1 MVTTQV
7 RFNPFPG
14 LRPFEV
20 DETHLFFGREG
31 QADELLRRLGRNRLL
46 AVVGTSGSGKSS
58 LVRAG
63 LLPSLYNGFMVQAGS
78 SWRVAVFRP
87 GDDPIGNLA
96 RALKHPKVFGTDS
109 EDAISAI
116 ITETTLRRGALG
128 LIEVVQQARMPSY
141 DNLLVVVDQF
151 EELFRFKQSALN
163 KDSGDEAA
171 AFVKLLLE
179 ATRQKV
185 VPIYVVITMRS
196 DFLGDCAQF
205 RDLPE
210 ALNDSQYLVPR
221 MTREQ
226 RRIAIEGPCA
236 VGGAKITKRLV
247 NRLLNDMGD
256 NPDQLPILQHA
267 LMRTWDYWANNHQDG
282 EPIDLFHYEAIGSM
296 AKALSQHGDE
306 IYKGLPDVRCQKIA
320 EKLFKCLTERTFDG
334 RGIRRPTKL
343 QEICAVAEAESA
355 EIINIVEQFR
365 APSCSF
371 LMPPVGTRLDGN
383 SVLDISHESLMR
395 GWQQLEDWVEEEN
408 QAAQIYRRLAETAI
422 LYQEG
427 RAGLWRDPELTI
439 ATKWLEKNR
448 PNIDW
453 AKRYNPAFKQA
464 MNFLKESTAACKL
477 EIAQKE
483 KARHQAEAIKRQR
496 LIIVS
501 VAGGFLIATLLGIFA
516 FNQHR
521 QSEKSEIEARTASS
535 KAFLVLNRGFDALME
550 SLKAGA
556 KLKRR
561 LGAEGDTTREVVTT
575 LQQAISGVNEFNRLE
590 SHGNGI
596 LKVSFSPDGQLLAT
610 ASYDNT
616 VKLWN
621 SNGKELKTLTGH
633 NDAVNSVSFS
643 PDAKV
648 LATASADRTV
658 KLWERDGTILMT
670 LKGHQGAITDVSF
683 SPDGKLLA
691 TASADRTVKLWNL
704 DGKQLVTL
712 KGHNDTV
719 TGVSFSPDGQL
730 LASASADRTVKLW
743 KRDGKQLV
751 TLQGHSDTVTG
762 VSFSPDGQL
771 LASASYDNTVKLW
784 NWYGKLLKTLRGH
797 TDAVNSVS
805 FSPDGQFL
813 ATASADRTVKLWRV
827 DGTSVKSFE
836 GHSDAVT
843 DVSFSPDGQL
853 LATVSLDKTVKLWTL
868 NNEFFVFLLG
878 HTASVTSVSFSF
890 DGQLLASTS
899 SDKTVKLW
907 NPACSDKNTQSW
919 NPACSGKNAKSW
931 SEGGKLLTSL
941 SLDKDAVTDVSFSPG
956 GRLLATAS
964 RDTTVKVWSVDGKLL
979 VTLKGHTAGINR
991 VVFSPDGKTLATASS
1006 DRTVKLWKPDG
1017 TILMTL
1023 AGHRDA
1029 VNSVSFS
1036 PDSQVLA
1043 TASRDKT
1050 VKLWSTDGQ
1059 ELKTLLGHS
1068 DAVNSVSF
1076 SPDGKTLASASRDRT
1091 VKIWNVVTGK
1101 QLVTL
1106 KGHTD
1111 AVNGVSFRSD
1121 GQLLATA
1128 SSDKTVK
1135 LWKLD
1140 GTLVTTL
1147 TGHSDAVN
1155 GVSFSPDGKTLATA
1169 SADRTVI
1176 LRDLENPNNK
1186 LLINPSLD
1194 GLLKR
1199 GCNWVHD
1206 YLKNNPNVIDS
1217 DKALCN

>member
-96 RALKHPKVFGTDS
+96 RALNHPKVFGMDS
-109 EDAISAI
+109 EDDVSAI

-128 LIEVVQQARMPSY
+128 LIEVVQQARMPSD

-151 EELFRFKQSALN
+151 EELFRFKQNALS

-179 ATRQKV
+179 ATQQKV
-185 VPIYVVITMRS
+185 VPIYVAITMRS

-221 MTREQ
+221 MTRDQ
-226 RRIAIEGPCA
+226 RCIAIEGPCA
-236 VGGAKITKRLV
+236 VGGAKMTKRLV

-267 LMRTWDYWANNHQDG
+267 LMRTWDYWAKNHQDG
-282 EPIDLFHYEAIGSM
+282 EAIDLYHYEAIGSM

-306 IYKGLPDVRCQKIA
+306 IYKGLPDIRCQKIA
-320 EKLFKCLTERTFDG
+320 EKLFKCLTEKTFDD

-343 QEICAVAEAESA
+343 QEICDVAEAESA
-355 EIINIVEQFR
+355 EVINIVEQFR
-365 APSCSF
+365 APGCSF
-371 LMPPVGTRLDGN
+371 LMPPVGTRLNEN

-395 GWQQLEDWVEEEN
+395 GWQRLEDWVEEES

-422 LYQEG
+422 LYRER

-439 ATKWLEKNR
+439 ATKWLKKNR
-448 PNIDW
+448 PNAAW
-453 AKRYNPAFKQA
+453 AKRYNPVFEQA
-464 MNFLKESTAACKL
+464 MNFLKESTVARDR
-477 EIAQKE
+477 EIAEKE

-501 VAGGFLIATLLGIFA
+501 VAAGFLIATLLSIFA
-516 FNQHR
+516 FGQHR
-521 QSEKSEIEARTASS
+521 HSEKSEIEARTASS
-535 KAFLVLNRGFDALME
+535 KARLVLNRGFDALME

-561 LGAEGDTTREVVTT
+561 LGAETETTQEVMTA
-575 LQQAISGVNEFNRLE
+575 LQQAISEVNEFNRLE
-590 SHGNGI
+590 SHTDGI
-596 LKVSFSPDGQLLAT
+596 LKVSFSPDGKTLATASRDKTVKLWSLDGTLLTTLKGHEDAVTHVSFSRDGKTLATASRDKTVKLWSTNGILLKTLKESGASVYSVAFSPDGQILASASRDRTVKLWRRDGTLVTTLTGHSDAVTSVRFSPDGQTIATAGSDTTVRLWNRNGKELSTLRGHSDAVNGVSFSPDGQVLAT

-616 VKLWN
+616 IKLWKR
-621 SNGKELKTLTGH
+621 NGTLE
-633 NDAVNSVSFS
+633 
-643 PDAKV
+643 K
-648 LATASADRTV
+648 
-658 KLWERDGTILMT
+658 T
-670 LKGHQGAITDVSF
+670 LKGHS
-683 SPDGKLLA
+683 
-691 TASADRTVKLWNL
+691 
-704 DGKQLVTL
+704 
-712 KGHNDTV
+712 
-719 TGVSFSPDGQL
+719 
-730 LASASADRTVKLW
+730 
-743 KRDGKQLV
+743 
-751 TLQGHSDTVTG
+751 
-762 VSFSPDGQL
+762 
-771 LASASYDNTVKLW
+771 
-784 NWYGKLLKTLRGH
+784 
-797 TDAVNSVS
+797 DAVTDVS

-813 ATASADRTVKLWRV
+813 ATASSDKTVKLWRV
-827 DGTSVKSFE
+827 DGTLLKTFE

-843 DVSFSPDGQL
+843 DVSFSPDGKT
-853 LATVSLDKTVKLWTL
+853 LASASLDKTVKLWRL
-868 NNEFFVFLLG
+868 NNEFFTSLLG
-878 HTASVTSVSFSF
+878 HKASVTGVSCSP

-907 NPACSDKNTQSW
+907 NPACSDKN
-919 NPACSGKNAKSW
+919 AKSW
-931 SEGGKLLTSL
+931 SEGGTLLMTLTGHSDTVTGVSL
-941 SLDKDAVTDVSFSPG
+941 SLDSQ
-956 GRLLATAS
+956 LLATAS
-964 RDTTVKVWSVDGKLL
+964 FDGTVKLWKRDGTLL
-979 VTLKGHTAGINR
+979 KTLSGHKAGINR
-991 VVFSPDGKTLATASS
+991 VVFSPNGQSLATASS
-1006 DRTVKLWKPDG
+1006 DRTVKLWRRDG
-1017 TILMTL
+1017 TLLKTL
-1023 AGHRDA
+1023 SGHSDA
-1029 VNSVSFS
+1029 VNDVNFS
-1036 PDSQVLA
+1036 LDGKILA
-1043 TASRDKT
+1043 TASRDQT
-1050 VKLWSTDGQ
+1050 VKLWSTRG
-1059 ELKTLLGHS
+1059 ELLMTLTGHK
-1068 DAVNSVSF
+1068 DAVNGVSF
-1076 SPDGKTLASASRDRT
+1076 SPDGKLIATASRDQT
-1091 VKIWNVVTGK
+1091 VKLWSTRGELLTTLTGHK
-1101 QLVTL
+1101 
-1106 KGHTD
+1106 D
-1111 AVNGVSFRSD
+1111 AVNGVSFSPD
-1121 GQLLATA
+1121 GKLIATA
-1128 SSDKTVK
+1128 SSDKTIK

-1155 GVSFSPDGKTLATA
+1155 GVSFSPDGKLLASA

-1176 LRDLENPNNK
+1176 LRDLDNPNSK
-1186 LLINPSLD
+1186 LLINPSLE

-1199 GCNWVHD
+1199 GCDWVHY
-1206 YLKNNPNVIDS
+1206 YLKNNPSVSES
-1217 DKALCN
+1217 DKALCD